1 MLLMHT
7 VYMAKKQFTFGRL
20 DNFLVEIVSLLTKY
34 LIPIFLGIITM
45 LIYFSALPLS
55 ILAIVFIFI
64 NRNYNKR
71 LPARI
76 LTISSVIC
84 WLWLAVVVLLK

>member
-1 MLLMHT
+1 
-7 VYMAKKQFTFGRL
+7 MAKKQFAFGRL
-20 DNFLVEIVSLLTKY
+20 DNFVVEIVSLLKY

-64 NRNYNKR
+64 NRNYNKQ

>member
-7 VYMAKKQFTFGRL
+7 VYMAKKQFAFGRL
-20 DNFLVEIVSLLTKY
+20 DNFLVEIVRFVKY
-34 LIPIFLGIITM
+34 LIPIYFGIITG
-45 LIYFSALPLS
+45 LIYLSALPLS

-76 LTISSVIC
+76 FTIASVIC